1 MERFE
6 ACSSQPSPRNTHG
19 QAWCRALVVV
29 GLLFTGC
36 DDDGNEDADE
46 GSETP
51 TTLDPTDDTA
61 GPGGPAFAI
70 VTQVFSA
77 NSQTSY
83 ALVTNTLAA
92 GVVLDT
98 ATAIEI
104 PGRALGFGLT
114 GQGVLYVGGSAGPTI
129 ERYLV
134 TDDNALVLDRA
145 VTLVDQGISRIGE
158 YQGQVQL
165 VSPTQAYYFDGG
177 AARAVAWDPMN
188 MVVQGSVDLSA
199 LQMADTVLT
208 FSSSPVQ
215 VDGRIYMPAAW
226 RSSDNTTIIPE
237 SAMVVLDSAT
247 GTATIVRDDRCGYAR
262 EAVLGTDGFIYIA
275 TEAYGSAVQVLA
287 PDNAPEPC
295 MLRFDVAA
303 GVYDP
308 NFHIDLNALTGS
320 PATGS
325 IFPAGPGE
333 AFIRALDPALVDLS
347 MDLHP
352 RVLASTRAWNW
363 LRVGLGDAPTPAAV
377 PHLQPGN
384 GSVFMWSTSIGP
396 VLSEF
401 SNDQSSTQFIHL
413 NDGSFGATAP
423 GLVFSMVQ
431 VR

>member
-1 MERFE
+1 
-6 ACSSQPSPRNTHG
+6 
-19 QAWCRALVVV
+19 
-29 GLLFTGC
+29 
-36 DDDGNEDADE
+36 
-46 GSETP
+46 
-51 TTLDPTDDTA
+51 
-61 GPGGPAFAI
+61 
-70 VTQVFSA
+70 
-77 NSQTSY
+77 
-83 ALVTNTLAA
+83 NTLAA

-247 GTATIVRDDRCGYAR
+247 GTATIVRDDRCG
-262 EAVLGTDGFIYIA
+262 
-275 TEAYGSAVQVLA
+275 
-287 PDNAPEPC
+287 
-295 MLRFDVAA
+295 
-303 GVYDP
+303 
-308 NFHIDLNALTGS
+308 
-320 PATGS
+320 
-325 IFPAGPGE
+325 
-333 AFIRALDPALVDLS
+333 
-347 MDLHP
+347 
-352 RVLASTRAWNW
+352 
-363 LRVGLGDAPTPAAV
+363 
-377 PHLQPGN
+377 
-384 GSVFMWSTSIGP
+384 
-396 VLSEF
+396 
-401 SNDQSSTQFIHL
+401 
-413 NDGSFGATAP
+413 
-423 GLVFSMVQ
+423 
-431 VR
+431 